1 MTYFNESLE
10 FSVVPKSKDYYGL
23 SYDEFRSFLNE
34 MLILIYSKEKK
45 QNLSEEQMKIRSPFH
60 CIVGGNKKYIVIGI
74 STDRAIRKN
83 TILTIIKDMNRDLS
97 VADLEKFLEEVS
109 KREIGYSKNTFMS
122 VDKNI
127 FKNSRF
133 ITALHKQNSFI
144 EFTSEMKSIAEKS
157 KAELSKGR
165 KDVDLEKVDNILK
178 ECKEMENCWG
188 CIEKAVSEFVKN
200 LVMELHVM
208 QINPIFKARNL
219 VIDENL
225 IFGVLPFTDDRLEI
239 FDQVLKP
246 ALQKSFPN
254 MNIIKS
260 GDTISVEQNI
270 MEKIWININMASI
283 VLVDISNRNPNVFY
297 ELGIC
302 HTLGKPT
309 IIICD
314 EESYNK
320 DYSHKLPF
328 DIGGLNTI
336 IYKNKGNGID
346 ELKKKVI
353 NSVRTFKSGKDIIL
367 K

>member
-1 MTYFNESLE
+1 MKYFNESLE
-10 FSVVPKSKDYYGL
+10 FRVVPERKDYYGL

-34 MLILIYSKEKK
+34 MIILIYSKGKK
-45 QNLSEEQMKIRSPFH
+45 QNLSEVQMKIRSPFH
-60 CIVGGNKKYIVIGI
+60 CIIGSNKKYIVIGI
-74 STDRAIRKN
+74 STDRAVRGN
-83 TILTIIKDMNRDLS
+83 TILTTTKDINMKLS
-97 VADLEKFLEEVS
+97 VEDLEKSLEEVS
-109 KREIGYSKNTFMS
+109 KKEIGYSKNTFMS

-127 FKNSRF
+127 FKNSQLV
-133 ITALHKQNSFI
+133 TALHKRKSFI
-144 EFTSEMKSIAEKS
+144 EFTLEMKSIVEKS
-157 KAELSKGR
+157 KAELNKGN
-165 KDVDLEKVDNILK
+165 KDADLGKADNILK
-178 ECKEMENCWG
+178 EYTEMESCWRS
-188 CIEKAVSEFVKN
+188 IEEATSEFVKN
-200 LVMELHVM
+200 LVRELHIM
-208 QINPIFKARNL
+208 QMNPIFKARNL

-239 FDQVLKP
+239 FDKVLKP
-246 ALQKSFPN
+246 ALQNSFPN

-260 GDTISVEQNI
+260 GDTISIEQNI
-270 MEKIWININMASI
+270 MEKIWIHINMASI
-283 VLVDISNRNPNVFY
+283 VLVDISDKNPNVFY

-320 DYSHKLPF
+320 DYNYKLPF
-328 DIGGLNTI
+328 DTSGLNTI

-353 NSVRTFKSGKDIIL
+353 NSVKAFKSGTDIIL